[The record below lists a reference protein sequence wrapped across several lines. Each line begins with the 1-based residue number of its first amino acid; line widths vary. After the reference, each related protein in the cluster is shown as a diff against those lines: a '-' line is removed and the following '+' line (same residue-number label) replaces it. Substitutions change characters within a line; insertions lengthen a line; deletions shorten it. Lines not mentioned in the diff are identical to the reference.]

1 MPNWRRV
8 AVTAAGIWLGT
19 RLAYLLFTYFSFV
32 FGANQPTTAGALLEA
47 WGQWDA
53 HWYEL
58 ISRLGYFSPASV
70 AFLPLYP
77 ALASGLTAL
86 LGDAA
91 GPVYPAADDLRLAVL
106 LAIANLGTLLGFVGL
121 ALLAEQE
128 GPEGDR
134 GIAARTVL
142 LLAAFPFAFYF
153 AAGYAE
159 GPFLAA
165 VTFSLYFAR
174 RGRWWAAAAASL
186 LGALARPNAIAL
198 YPALAWEYGRQRGWW
213 TRARSGRTRP
223 SLREAAEA
231 AAVLGAMPLALAGFV
246 AYTWARFGSP
256 LVFLRVSSTDWHR
269 QLSPPWLTAARL
281 LHRLI
286 GAPFL
291 SPQEADL
298 VLELVPVV
306 LVLVVVLV
314 VIRRLPLAF
323 TLYVFGLVALAVA
336 APVPGRYEL
345 IVSAGRHMALA
356 VPVFIVVAGW
366 LRNRPAL
373 TAALVACGF
382 LVQAALLGAFLRGGW
397 VA

>member
-19 RLAYLLFTYFSFV
+19 RTAYVLFTYFSFV
-32 FGANQPTTAGALLEA
+32 FGANQPTTAAALLEA

-77 ALASGLTAL
+77 ALVGGLAAL
-86 LGDAA
+86 LGDGA
-91 GPVYPAADDLRLAVL
+91 GPVYPAVDDLRLGVL
-106 LAIANLGTLLGFVGL
+106 LAVANLGTLLGFIGL
-121 ALLAEQE
+121 GLLAERE

-134 GIAARTVL
+134 GIAARTLL

-174 RGRWWAAAAASL
+174 RGRWWWTAGTSFLA
-186 LGALARPNAIAL
+186 ALARPNAVAL
-198 YPALAWEYGRQRGWW
+198 YPALVWEYGRGHGWW
-213 TRARSGRTRP
+213 ARTRRWP
-223 SLREAAEA
+223 SLRGAAEA
-231 AAVLGAMPLALAGFV
+231 VAVLGAMPLAIAGFV
-246 AYTWARFGSP
+246 VYTWARFGSP

-281 LHRLI
+281 LHRLLNV
-286 GAPFL
+286 PLL

-298 VLELVPVV
+298 LLELVP
-306 LVLVVVLV
+306 VLVVVLV
-314 VIRRLPLAF
+314 LLVAIRRLPLAF
-323 TLYVFGLVALAVA
+323 TLYVFGLIALAVA
-336 APVPGRYEL
+336 APVPSQYEL
-345 IVSAGRHMALA
+345 IVSAGRHVALA

-366 LRNRPAL
+366 LRDRPAL
-373 TAALVACGF
+373 TAAVVASGF
-382 LVQAALLGAFLRGGW
+382 LVQAALLGIFLRGGW